1 MATLLATCAP
11 DVESFGCAVY
21 AAYRP
26 CTPIFF
32 DLNNNLPEFAGRNTS
47 TVSRQNQATL
57 GHVTPNLQG
66 RPLNDVDLAALQIAC
81 RNLARGAL
89 WSEQG
94 TPEIAVAKLAG
105 EFTRIAATQV
115 ADVIECG
122 RDPNIVTRAVS
133 YLTYTHVAPVGVD
146 VKWWFTELLTCLVEL
161 AVPSMIQTPESS
173 AFLLDAQEG
182 IAESLGPGED

>member
-1 MATLLATCAP
+1 
-11 DVESFGCAVY
+11 VKSFECAVY

-47 TVSRQNQATL
+47 TVSRQTRANL
-57 GHVTPNLQG
+57 GPVTPTLQG
-66 RPLNDVDLAALQIAC
+66 RPLKDIDLAALQIAC
-81 RNLARGAL
+81 RNLARGTL

-105 EFTRIAATQV
+105 EFMEIVAAQV

-146 VKWWFTELLTCLVEL
+146 AKWWLTELLTCLVEL
-161 AVPSMIQTPESS
+161 AVPSMILTPESS

-182 IAESLGPGED
+182 IAESLGPRED

>member
-1 MATLLATCAP
+1 M
-11 DVESFGCAVY
+11 ESFGCAVY

-47 TVSRQNQATL
+47 TVSRQTRANL
-57 GHVTPNLQG
+57 GPVTPTLQG
-66 RPLNDVDLAALQIAC
+66 RPLKDVDLAALQIAC
-81 RNLARGAL
+81 RNLARGTL

-94 TPEIAVAKLAG
+94 TPEIAVAKLVG
-105 EFTRIAATQV
+105 EFMRIVATQV

-146 VKWWFTELLTCLVEL
+146 AKWWFTELLTCLVEL

-182 IAESLGPGED
+182 IAESLGPSGI